1 MTLHQLLTNDGHLH
15 GQVLLLHLEPLL
27 IVEDGRV
34 VQIEIPALIVVE
46 FLVFRFASVDV
57 ARLRGA
63 TVISGGDSALR
74 AFACAQVRSRVLPV
88 R

>member
-1 MTLHQLLTNDGHLH
+1 MGIAREYLWWCDLLLLEGHVHLH

-57 ARLRGA
+57 TRL
-63 TVISGGDSALR
+63 
-74 AFACAQVRSRVLPV
+74 
-88 R
+88 